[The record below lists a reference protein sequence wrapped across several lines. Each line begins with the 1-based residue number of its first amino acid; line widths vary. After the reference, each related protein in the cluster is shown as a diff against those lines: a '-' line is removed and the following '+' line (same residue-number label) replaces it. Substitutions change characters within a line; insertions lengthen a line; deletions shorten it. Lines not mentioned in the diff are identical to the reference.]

1 MVKRKVM
8 AIQSNSNSS
17 KPYIQTTENVL
28 QVGESSLV
36 WSSSWE
42 RLNLIR
48 SGIPFAAVESISNS
62 LNLPVKD
69 LLVYLGIPQ
78 TTYNKKKREKALF
91 DERDSETI
99 LLLQELIDFG
109 ISVFNGEEAKFQSW
123 LKNPSVALG
132 GISPE
137 SLFDTNTGIEE
148 VRKELTRIEYGI
160 FA

>member
-1 MVKRKVM
+1 M